1 MRIPRNGTMT
11 ALIVLLAGM
20 SALQAAGS
28 LTTFV
33 SAAYPLTNS
42 TQASFQVQ
50 PPSATV
56 AAGTF
61 AKFDV
66 NVVSSP
72 FAEVSLVAR
81 GVPPDSVA
89 IFTPDIGTANP
100 EFNSSLTI
108 VTSTDTPEGNYAV
121 TTVAIVNGTEYSNQL
136 SLQVLAPA
144 SATVSTKTAINSTLA
159 TTLSMTITTDQSQY
173 GPSSTVNV
181 QGQVTDT
188 AGNAVADAIIVLQID
203 NPTGTEVFFNTNSIL
218 TDSAGSFQAQLAL
231 GSSTPTGTYTIFA
244 SASKT
249 GYSSITTRTTFVVG
263 TSTTPSVTIRAVY
276 AGDSAGSPTSTF
288 ISGQTIWIWVVIQ
301 NVGATFQGLVWI
313 QVRDPNGVPVQIQ
326 MHVAELQAGQ
336 TIKEGLEFTL
346 PRNASIGV
354 YTVNALVSDKLIS
367 QGGIFLANSETQFA
381 LTG

>member
-20 SALQAAGS
+20 SALQAAGP
-28 LTTFV
+28 LMNFV
-33 SAAYPLTNS
+33 SAANALTNS

-61 AKFDV
+61 AKFAV
-66 NVVSSP
+66 NVVASP

-89 IFTPDIGTANP
+89 IFTPNIGTANP

-108 VTSTDTPEGNYAV
+108 VTSTDTPEENYAV
-121 TTVAIVNGTEYSNQL
+121 TTLAIVNGTEYSNQL

-144 SATVSTKTAINSTLA
+144 TATVSTKTAINSTLA

-173 GPSSTVNV
+173 RPSSTVNV

-188 AGNAVADAIIVLQID
+188 TGNAVADAIIVLQVD
-203 NPTGTEVFFNTNSIL
+203 SPTGTEVFFNTNNIP

-288 ISGQTIWIWVVIQ
+288 TSGQTIWIWVAIQ
-301 NVGATFQGLVWI
+301 NVGTTFQGLVWI

-346 PRNASIGV
+346 PRNAPIGV